1 MDGQGFV
8 HGGVGSEGGGVARS
22 GGGFVGPCLGVGFAT
37 ALAMWVLGY
46 ITHLPGVSPETT
58 EQKAVVGVAMLVV
71 LGLGLSLGGA
81 AIDGGVRRVLVGGLV
96 SGLVCGLVNLGILG
110 SLISQPPVEGGT
122 TVAPG
127 AGATAGGF
135 LALTMVLGAVSAEVG
150 RRVYRGRGEDG
161 VFSLDLRADG
171 KVWRFRLC
179 VLAAVSVVPVLLTGG
194 LVTSQNAGLAV
205 PDWPNSYTA
214 NMFLYP
220 LSKMTGGIYFEHTHR
235 LFGSLAGVG
244 CVVAFGYALWS
255 GARGMVVGSAR
266 RGVLL
271 AFVAGVAVLVQGLLG
286 GLRVAVAD
294 GSADVSAWKEQA
306 RAEVY
311 TGRAHS
317 ADYALTVDN
326 ATSLN
331 LAAAHGVSGQVTFA
345 LLAVIA
351 AMLSPR
357 WLSRSGDSE
366 GSARS
371 DGLLRWSAYVL
382 FGASVVQLSLGSLT
396 RHHESLITLLLHA
409 SLGTLVFVVAAM
421 AGFRALSRHRETAVL
436 RRLGGVL
443 IGVVTVQFLLGWGAT
458 FFNAPLYDGTRS
470 AEPAMAVLAAT
481 AHQAMGAL
489 FLANAALL
497 AAWGFRLARLPR
509 PRVAESGSA
518 AAAVARVG
526 GRAEPA

>member
-1 MDGQGFV
+1 LDGQGFAQD
-8 HGGVGSEGGGVARS
+8 GGGVMDAGVSRG

-46 ITHLPGVSPETT
+46 ITHLPGVTPETIG
-58 EQKAVVGVAMLVV
+58 EKAVVGVGMLVV

-81 AIDGGVRRVLVGGLV
+81 AIDGGVRRVAVGGVV

-110 SLISQPPVEGGT
+110 SLISEPPVEGGT
-122 TVAPG
+122 AVAPG
-127 AGATAGGF
+127 AVATAAGF
-135 LALTMVLGAVSAEVG
+135 LALTTVVGGVSAVIG
-150 RRVYRGRGEDG
+150 RRVYRGLGEDG
-161 VFSLDLRADG
+161 VFSLDLRAVG
-171 KVWRFRLC
+171 GVWRFRLC

-235 LFGSLAGVG
+235 LFGSLAGLG
-244 CVVAFGYALWS
+244 CVLAFGYAAWS
-255 GARGMVVGSAR
+255 GARGMVSGTAW

-271 AFVAGVAVLVQGLLG
+271 AFVAGLAVLLQGLLG

-294 GSADVSAWKEQA
+294 GSADVAAWKEQA

-311 TGRAHS
+311 TGRAQS

-357 WLSRSGDSE
+357 WLSRWRDSGDST
-366 GSARS
+366 RS

-409 SLGTLVFVVAAM
+409 SLGTLVFLVAAI

-443 IGVVTVQFLLGWGAT
+443 VVVVTVQFLLGWGAT
-458 FFNAPLYDGTRS
+458 FFNAPLYDGTRR
-470 AEPAMAVLAAT
+470 AEPAVAVLAAT

-497 AAWGFRLARLPR
+497 AAWGFRLARLAR
-509 PRVAESGSA
+509 PRAVESGPTPSIA
-518 AAAVARVG
+518 SVG